1 VNTGDLQKRKQAR
14 LEKIFRL
21 QTEFLETALVDT
33 KEILALMDGANGR
46 MAADDAE
53 RLRKLAHD
61 LRGTGAAYGFSS
73 LSETAGRL
81 EDACDASDPGRE
93 VRRCI
98 DDLVEAV
105 GEARTSLKVHPTA

>member
-1 VNTGDLQKRKQAR
+1 MHKRKQAR

-21 QTEFLETALVDT
+21 QTEFLETALADT
-33 KEILALMDGANGR
+33 KEILAIIDGADGR

-81 EDACDASDPGRE
+81 EDACGASDPGLE

-105 GEARTSLKVHPTA
+105 GEARTALKVLPTA